1 MHTMGSDFEPSQ
13 SSIAF
18 CGLSS
23 TPADIEAARFVV
35 LPVPYEATTE
45 WLPGTR
51 FAPQSIID
59 GSRLLEL
66 YDHILDFDVS
76 TAGIATADELPP
88 NYAGPEAMIADV
100 QSRVSDLLHRGK
112 TPVLLGGEHT
122 ITIGA
127 ARAAASVFPNL
138 SVLHIDAHADLRD
151 EYLGTRYSQ
160 ATVMR
165 RIREYCPTTLVGI
178 RSLSLA
184 ERRLIDSEAIPVVFW
199 PPVDSED
206 WPSHV
211 LDSLTENVYITLDA
225 DAIDPGQV
233 PWVGTPEPGG
243 MVWDDLWRILLP
255 VAQSRRVVGFDVVEF
270 APRGTG
276 SETSAYLLSKLIY
289 RLIGAIHHFKSLREA
304 HANG

>member
-1 MHTMGSDFEPSQ
+1 MGSDFEASQ

-23 TPADIEAARFVV
+23 EPADIEAAHFVV
-35 LPVPYEATTE
+35 LPIPYEATTE

-51 FAPQSIID
+51 LAPRTIID
-59 GSRLLEL
+59 SSRLLEL
-66 YDHILDFDVS
+66 YDHVVDYDIS
-76 TAGIATADELPP
+76 TAGIATAAELPP
-88 NYAGPEAMIADV
+88 NYQGPEEMTADV
-100 QSRVSDLLHRGK
+100 ERCVADLLSRGK

-122 ITIGA
+122 ITVGA
-127 ARAAASVFPNL
+127 ARAMVAAYPGV
-138 SVLHIDAHADLRD
+138 SVLHLDAHADLRD

-165 RIREYCPTTLVGI
+165 RVRESCPTTHVGI

-184 ERRLIDSEAIPVVFW
+184 ERRLIESEHIPVVFW
-199 PPVDSED
+199 PPPDSED
-206 WPSHV
+206 WPARV
-211 LDSLTENVYITLDA
+211 LDSLADDVYITLDA

-243 MVWDDLWRILLP
+243 MSWDALWRLLMP
-255 VAQSRRVVGFDVVEF
+255 VAQSRHIVGFDVVEF

-276 SETSAYLLSKLIY
+276 YEASAYLLSKLIY
-289 RLIGAIHHFKSLREA
+289 RLIGAIHQSNSHREA
-304 HANG
+304 HSNG

>member
-1 MHTMGSDFEPSQ
+1 MGSDFEVSQ

-35 LPVPYEATTE
+35 VPVPYEATTE

-59 GSRLLEL
+59 SSRLLEL
-66 YDHILDFDVS
+66 YDHILDYDIS

-88 NYAGPEAMIADV
+88 NYAGPQAMISDV
-100 QSRVSDLLHRGK
+100 ESCVAEWLRRGK

-122 ITIGA
+122 ITMGA
-127 ARAAASVFPNL
+127 ARAAANAFSDL
-138 SVLHIDAHADLRD
+138 SVLHVDAHSDLRD
-151 EYLGTRYSQ
+151 EYLGTKYSQ

-165 RIREYCPTTLVGI
+165 RVREFCSTTHVGI
-178 RSLSLA
+178 RSLSLP
-184 ERRLIDSEAIPVVFW
+184 ERRLIDTEGIPVVFW
-199 PPVDSED
+199 PPASTD
-206 WPSHV
+206 WPSTV
-211 LDSLTENVYITLDA
+211 LDSLTDNVYITLDV

-243 MVWDDLWRILLP
+243 MMWDDLWRVLLP
-255 VAQSRRVVGFDVVEF
+255 VAQSKRVVGFDVVEF

-289 RLIGAIHHFKSLREA
+289 RLIGAIHQTNSHREA
-304 HANG
+304 HSNG